1 MTSPTGDGVI
11 VYRKKD
17 NSESSNKI
25 KKFTTTMQIPVT
37 FSDWTDMCDL
47 AIGLASINP
56 RGNDPDQGKYVQD
69 DFYMANNIIMRNHDI
84 ETLTTYRQGNLDV
97 MFINATD
104 QDLFALGEN
113 WSNDTDE

>member
-1 MTSPTGDGVI
+1 MTSAPGDGVI
-11 VYRKKD
+11 VYRK
-17 NSESSNKI
+17 NTASESANKLR
-25 KKFTTTMQIPVT
+25 KFTTTMQIPVT

-56 RGNDPDQGKYVQD
+56 RGIDPDEGKYVQD
-69 DFYMANNIIMRNHDI
+69 DFYMANNLIMRNSGI
-84 ETLTTYRQGNLDV
+84 ETLTTYRQGDLDV

-113 WSNDTDE
+113 WSNDNDE